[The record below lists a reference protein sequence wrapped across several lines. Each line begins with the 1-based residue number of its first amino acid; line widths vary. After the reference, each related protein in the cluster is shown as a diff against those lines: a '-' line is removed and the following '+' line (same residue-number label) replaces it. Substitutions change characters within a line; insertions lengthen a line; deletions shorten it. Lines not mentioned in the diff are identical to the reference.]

1 MPKKI
6 KYNPADR
13 IADLAVVRMQD
24 RIKEIYAEAER
35 DITRKMNEFTQ
46 KFEKR
51 DAQYRADVAA
61 GKIAQAD
68 YDAWRRGQVFQGEQ
82 WKAAKREMTAQ
93 IRRANQTA
101 AGIVNGERRAVFQKN
116 ANYAAYQ
123 IEKRTKGAVNFS
135 LYDSAT
141 VTRLLKEDKK
151 LLPEYKINEV
161 KDYKWNNSKVNN
173 AVTQSIIQGESFED
187 LTKRLTHSLEA
198 GNRSTMMTFARTA
211 MTGAQ
216 NAGRIEAM
224 HDAEDMGIKVQ
235 KRWIATLDSRTR
247 DTHAELDGQVVDV
260 DKPFE
265 VDGMEIMY
273 PGDPNADPALVYN
286 CFIGETNIA
295 TDSKIIRS
303 YKHDYSGKLIEVETS
318 SGVKFTCTP
327 NHPIL
332 TPSGWVPAALMNNGD
347 NLLIASVR
355 NGCGLRRNGNIQHIH
370 ARMKALYNALHRVGL
385 MSRDS
390 TLRVDFHG
398 DTPTADVEVIT
409 KKWHLRGNGDSSSAD
424 SVDKFLLE
432 NSDKSLMSKGASVQ
446 HFGRVRLAALRF
458 VRGFCKVPAFFGRGL
473 AHAVIHGFGTVA
485 RNDTAILEPQA
496 DSMTGDMQFLR
507 ESLDRFPG
515 KVFVDN
521 IVNINITTV
530 SHIPVYNLQT
540 GNSRYFVNTI
550 IEQNGEKCNGN
561 FAIAHNCRCTLGYEY
576 PDVATGI
583 GRRRDNETG
592 EVVGDMTYREWE
604 EIKRGEEAEPIDTP
618 EPELEQQ
625 GEDDSFAGRLASEK
639 LSPYSYELDYFEYA
653 EQMQAW
659 DGDRTQWIESVHPGT
674 VIDMQT
680 ERTFDGE
687 PHCSFAPIDNAV
699 ARLYEQ
705 VPLTADHSNLVLCDY
720 DNARFHLPNGEDDR
734 RLTVD
739 AIAQVFENEGQTV
752 IAFRRD
758 WMNHSLKESLEERQ
772 RMIDE
777 GQVLPMVFPVASPEG
792 VVMHEWGH
800 TVHSHFLNAMCYDDP
815 DAQELWNW
823 YKTLSKEDITT
834 GLSEYAAVNFG
845 EFTAECFAE
854 MQTSN
859 PRPLARQC
867 WQYMSGLIGRGY

>member
-6 KYNPADR
+6 NYNPADR

-123 IEKRTKGAVNFS
+123 IERRTKGAVNFS

-260 DKPFE
+260 DEPFT
-265 VDGMEIMY
+265 VDGMEIMF

-286 CFIGETNIA
+286 C
-295 TDSKIIRS
+295 
-303 YKHDYSGKLIEVETS
+303 
-318 SGVKFTCTP
+318 
-327 NHPIL
+327 
-332 TPSGWVPAALMNNGD
+332 
-347 NLLIASVR
+347 
-355 NGCGLRRNGNIQHIH
+355 
-370 ARMKALYNALHRVGL
+370 
-385 MSRDS
+385 
-390 TLRVDFHG
+390 
-398 DTPTADVEVIT
+398 
-409 KKWHLRGNGDSSSAD
+409 
-424 SVDKFLLE
+424 
-432 NSDKSLMSKGASVQ
+432 
-446 HFGRVRLAALRF
+446 
-458 VRGFCKVPAFFGRGL
+458 
-473 AHAVIHGFGTVA
+473 
-485 RNDTAILEPQA
+485 
-496 DSMTGDMQFLR
+496 
-507 ESLDRFPG
+507 
-515 KVFVDN
+515 
-521 IVNINITTV
+521 
-530 SHIPVYNLQT
+530 
-540 GNSRYFVNTI
+540 
-550 IEQNGEKCNGN
+550 
-561 FAIAHNCRCTLGYEY
+561 RCTLGYEY
-576 PDVATGI
+576 PGVATGI

-592 EVVGDMTYREWE
+592 EEIEGMTYKEWEKSKQAEQPDNTSEQEEEKDTHAGDPMYDFSDLEQERKDNQLLQQEMADAWAEYKRMGDEVNRLLLGDNSPDTVHKVVETMKKQNEALSKYKEAKEKASVWNSAKLVDTATSKSIEYRVPTKLQKPMTTDEIVAHLGGGDMTEGSCASLGFCYIGQKDGYDVLDFRDGESRDLFSWNCE
-604 EIKRGEEAEPIDTP
+604 DIVKGISSEIGKPVLTEATKTGTGGSVKLIKQCVPGKEYYFVCGRHAAIVRATEGDKLEYMELQSKRQNGW
-618 EPELEQQ
+618 
-625 GEDDSFAGRLASEK
+625 K
-639 LSPYSYELDYFEYA
+639 LLGYK
-653 EQMQAW
+653 
-659 DGDRTQWIESVHPGT
+659 GDRKSMDYTFKWRFGCSSSVNGRAYMMD
-674 VIDMQT
+674 IDDM
-680 ERTFDGE
+680 
-687 PHCSFAPIDNAV
+687 
-699 ARLYEQ
+699 
-705 VPLTADHSNLVLCDY
+705 
-720 DNARFHLPNGEDDR
+720 
-734 RLTVD
+734 
-739 AIAQVFENEGQTV
+739 
-752 IAFRRD
+752 
-758 WMNHSLKESLEERQ
+758 KESKILKRTYGYMNTAADKQKKGETGHER
-772 RMIDE
+772 
-777 GQVLPMVFPVASPEG
+777 
-792 VVMHEWGH
+792 
-800 TVHSHFLNAMCYDDP
+800 
-815 DAQELWNW
+815 
-823 YKTLSKEDITT
+823 
-834 GLSEYAAVNFG
+834 
-845 EFTAECFAE
+845 
-854 MQTSN
+854 
-859 PRPLARQC
+859 
-867 WQYMSGLIGRGY
+867 